1 MQAKINRLLGVTEE
15 DFKKYGQESYNYS
28 GMIQTNKD
36 SFYGQGD
43 DIQVK
48 VNKLLGVSEEDFK
61 KYGQA

>member
-15 DFKKYGQESYNYS
+15 DFKKYGQESYNHS

-36 SFYGQGD
+36 SFCQSD